1 MAAQPSSWLKHSPN
15 LSSSDDPHP
24 ASIEAAKSHAQDQQI
39 TNVQFSTAAAKDF
52 PGNDYGFVTVFDALH
67 DMGDPVGAAA
77 HIKESLQ
84 PDSSFMIVEPFA
96 QDSLAENINP
106 VGRVFYAFSTMI
118 CTPHSL
124 SQEVGLALGA
134 QAGERRL
141 RDVLAKGGFTRVR
154 RATETP
160 FNMILEAR
168 P

>member
-1 MAAQPSSWLKHSPN
+1 MFCIGT
-15 LSSSDDPHP
+15 
-24 ASIEAAKSHAQDQQI
+24 IEAAKSHARDQQI
-39 TNVQFSTAAAKDF
+39 ANVQFSTAAAKDF

-67 DMGDPVGAAA
+67 DMGDPIGAAA
-77 HIKESLQ
+77 HIKEALQ
-84 PDSSFMIVEPFA
+84 PDGSFMVVEPFA

-154 RATETP
+154 RVTETP

>member
-1 MAAQPSSWLKHSPN
+1 MAKAFPKSEFFGF
-15 LSSSDDPHP
+15 DPHP
-24 ASIEAAKSHAQDQQI
+24 ASIEAANSHARDQQI

-52 PGNDYGFVTVFDALH
+52 PGNEYGFVTVFDALH

-77 HIKESLQ
+77 HIKKVLQ
-84 PDSSFMIVEPFA
+84 PDGSFMVVEPFA

-106 VGRVFYAFSTMI
+106 VGRLFYAFSTMI

-124 SQEVGLALGA
+124 SQEVGVALGA

-141 RDVLAKGGFTRVR
+141 RDVLTKGGFTRVR

>member
-1 MAAQPSSWLKHSPN
+1 
-15 LSSSDDPHP
+15 
-24 ASIEAAKSHAQDQQI
+24 
-39 TNVQFSTAAAKDF
+39 
-52 PGNDYGFVTVFDALH
+52 
-67 DMGDPVGAAA
+67 MGDPVGAAA

-84 PDSSFMIVEPFA
+84 ADGSFMIVEPFA

-106 VGRVFYAFSTMI
+106 FGRVFYAFSTMI

-141 RDVLAKGGFTRVR
+141 RDVLTKGGFTRVR

-160 FNMILEAR
+160 FNTILEAR

>member
-1 MAAQPSSWLKHSPN
+1 MAKAFPKSEFVGF
-15 LSSSDDPHP
+15 DPHP
-24 ASIEAAKSHAQDQQI
+24 ASIEAAKSHARDQQI

-52 PGNDYGFVTVFDALH
+52 PGSDYGFVTIFDALH
-67 DMGDPVGAAA
+67 DMGDPAGAAA

-84 PDSSFMIVEPFA
+84 PDGSFMIVEPFA

-141 RDVLAKGGFTRVR
+141 RDVLTKGGFTRVR

-168 P
+168 L